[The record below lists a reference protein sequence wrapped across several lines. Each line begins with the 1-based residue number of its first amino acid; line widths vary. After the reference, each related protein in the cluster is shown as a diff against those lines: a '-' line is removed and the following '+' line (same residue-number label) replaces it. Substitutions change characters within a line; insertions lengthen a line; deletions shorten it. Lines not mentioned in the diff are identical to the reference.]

1 MRYNVDLSSCCKPW
15 RLFVTPSPGVILLF
29 MSKNFYKKLSKPI
42 YALAPMAGVA
52 DSAFRQICKQFGAD
66 IVYSEMISATAIAYN
81 SKKTLELMEF
91 NKKERPYIIQL
102 FGSKPEHF
110 AIAAKFITK
119 KVKSDGIDINFGC
132 AVKKVTKQG
141 AGVALMANLK
151 LALKVIEATINNTN
165 LPVSIKIR
173 SQVGKITALD
183 FLKNLQDLDIKA
195 VMIHGR
201 TSTQGNSGEVNYKI
215 IKQARKYFKGIILA
229 NGGVKDKK
237 SADELLKLTGADGV
251 GIGQGA
257 LGKPWIFKQLR
268 INNYPSRPRRAEADE
283 LTIKDIYK
291 VALEHSKLEQK
302 LKGKQGIIEMRKH
315 LCWYMGGLK
324 NASELRK
331 DLVKIRSLEEIKKI
345 LK

>member
-1 MRYNVDLSSCCKPW
+1 
-15 RLFVTPSPGVILLF
+15 
-29 MSKNFYKKLSKPI
+29 
-42 YALAPMAGVA
+42 
-52 DSAFRQICKQFGAD
+52 
-66 IVYSEMISATAIAYN
+66 
-81 SKKTLELMEF
+81 
-91 NKKERPYIIQL
+91 
-102 FGSKPEHF
+102 
-110 AIAAKFITK
+110 
-119 KVKSDGIDINFGC
+119 
-132 AVKKVTKQG
+132 
-141 AGVALMANLK
+141 MANLK
-151 LALKVIEATINNTN
+151 LARQVIEATINNTN

-183 FLKNLQDLDIKA
+183 FLKHLSDLDIKA

-201 TSTQGNSGEVNYKI
+201 TSTQGNSGSVNYKI
-215 IKQARKYFKGIILA
+215 IKQAKKYFKGIILA

-237 SADELLKLTGADGV
+237 SAVELLKLTGADGI

-268 INNYPSRPRRAEADE
+268 INNYE

-315 LCWYMGGLK
+315 LCWYVNGME

-331 DLVKIRSLEEIKKI
+331 ELIRVESLNDIKKI

>member
-1 MRYNVDLSSCCKPW
+1 M
-15 RLFVTPSPGVILLF
+15 
-29 MSKNFYKKLSKPI
+29 KNFYKKLKKPI

-52 DSAFRQICKQFGAD
+52 DSAFRQMCKNSGAD
-66 IVYSEMISATAIAYN
+66 IVYSEMISATAIVYN

-91 NKKERPYIIQL
+91 NKKERPYVVQL

-110 AIAAKFITK
+110 AIAAKFVTK
-119 KVKSDGIDINFGC
+119 KIKPDGIDINFGC

-151 LALKVIEATINNTN
+151 LARKVIEATINNTN

-173 SQVGKITALD
+173 SQVAKITALD
-183 FLKNLQDLDIKA
+183 FLKHLEDLDIKA

-201 TSTQGNSGEVNYKI
+201 TSTQGNSGSVNYKI

-237 SADELLKLTGADGV
+237 SADELLKLTGADGI

-268 INNYPSRPRRAEADE
+268 IKNYE

-291 VALEHSKLEQK
+291 VTLKHSKLEQK
-302 LKGKQGIIEMRKH
+302 LKSKQGIIEMRKH
-315 LCWYMGGLK
+315 LCWYVGGLK

-331 DLVKIRSLEEIKKI
+331 ELVKVESLNDVKKI